1 MVAMTRTSQP
11 MPAATPSAPAVR
23 PSRVPDPVVEAIVDA
38 FEPVLAAQRRVLAA
52 VWQDRSIS
60 KLNLHILMLLQ
71 GHGPQR
77 MSRLAAL
84 AGVALPN
91 LTNIVGRME
100 ELGLV
105 VRESDPRDRRL
116 VVVRATERGR
126 GCVEEIQSV
135 RRDELRRILHTLT
148 PDERRLCLDAMRVM
162 ARAATAAEVETADG
176 GTPIPGTA

>member
-1 MVAMTRTSQP
+1 MDEPKR
-11 MPAATPSAPAVR
+11 
-23 PSRVPDPVVEAIVDA
+23 DPVIEEIVEA

-71 GHGPQR
+71 AHGAQP

-84 AGVALPN
+84 ANVALPN
-91 LTNIVGRME
+91 LTAIVGRME

-116 VVVRATERGR
+116 VVVRETDRGR
-126 GCVEEIQSV
+126 SCIEELQSV

-148 PDERRLCLDAMRVM
+148 PGERQLCLDSMRTM
-162 ARAATAAEVETADG
+162 ARAASASQPGLVDDTTETQGKA
-176 GTPIPGTA
+176 